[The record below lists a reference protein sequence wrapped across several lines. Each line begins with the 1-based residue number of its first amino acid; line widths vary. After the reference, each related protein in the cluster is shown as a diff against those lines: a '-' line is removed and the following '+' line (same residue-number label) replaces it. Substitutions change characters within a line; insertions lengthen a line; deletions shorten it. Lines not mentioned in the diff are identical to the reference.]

1 VKSNPILVQDIDR
14 IVASLTA
21 ADCARLT
28 GSTILVTGCAGFLGF
43 CLLHALVGRAED
55 LGIHRLI
62 GIDNFL
68 RRRPP
73 WLDALAAQSAALNIC
88 AFDIIH
94 DRLEDVPGAA
104 EADFVI
110 HMASIAS
117 PVFYRQFPIETLD
130 ANVWGLRALLDFFR
144 DKELRGL
151 LFFSSSEVYG
161 DPASEC
167 VPTTESYAGN
177 VATIGPRACY
187 DESKRFGETMCS
199 LFAQKYGMPISIVR
213 PFNNYGPGMAL
224 DDRRAP
230 ADFAKA
236 VVEGRD
242 IEILSDG
249 SPTRTFCYVSDA
261 ISGYLKI
268 LLHGRFDVFNIG
280 MDRPEISVRDLAEVY
295 CRQGAHVFGYAGKT
309 RFGRSPDSQYLAH
322 NPTRRCPNIN
332 KARQL
337 LGFAPAVGIEDG
349 VNRFLEFLKHS
360 GSRP

>member
-104 EADFVI
+104 RADFVI

-130 ANVWGLRALLDFFR
+130 ANVWGLRSLLDFFR
-144 DKELRGL
+144 AKELRGF

-161 DPASEC
+161 DPAPEC
-167 VPTTESYAGN
+167 VPTTESYTGN

-187 DESKRFGETMCS
+187 D
-199 LFAQKYGMPISIVR
+199 V
-213 PFNNYGPGMAL
+213 
-224 DDRRAP
+224 
-230 ADFAKA
+230 
-236 VVEGRD
+236 
-242 IEILSDG
+242 
-249 SPTRTFCYVSDA
+249 
-261 ISGYLKI
+261 
-268 LLHGRFDVFNIG
+268 
-280 MDRPEISVRDLAEVY
+280 
-295 CRQGAHVFGYAGKT
+295 
-309 RFGRSPDSQYLAH
+309 
-322 NPTRRCPNIN
+322 
-332 KARQL
+332 
-337 LGFAPAVGIEDG
+337 
-349 VNRFLEFLKHS
+349 
-360 GSRP
+360 